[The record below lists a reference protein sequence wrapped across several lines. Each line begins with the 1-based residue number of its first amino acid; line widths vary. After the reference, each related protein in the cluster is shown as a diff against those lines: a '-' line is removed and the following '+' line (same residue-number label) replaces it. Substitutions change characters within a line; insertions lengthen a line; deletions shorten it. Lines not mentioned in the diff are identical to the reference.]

1 MAAFRPHSL
10 LQNAVL
16 RSVTFCF
23 GNGLIRYSSGRVA
36 VCTPNAHNLPLSP
49 QAQSVWLRPVITNL
63 QLVKPCYEI
72 VKLQNESF
80 CFVVSLLHVRQ
91 GFFTQSVPLYVNTKT
106 QDILLSHLLYMQI

>member
-16 RSVTFCF
+16 RSGTFCF

-36 VCTPNAHNLPLSP
+36 VCTPNAHDLPLSP

-63 QLVKPCYEI
+63 QRVKPCYEI

-80 CFVVSLLHVRQ
+80 CFVVS
-91 GFFTQSVPLYVNTKT
+91 
-106 QDILLSHLLYMQI
+106 